1 MNSYEIIAR
10 GSLDDFLSYNKE
22 YDAGKFEGS
31 EATRFDFD
39 SVKTWLAV
47 RDKLEKVDEYSSG
60 EWRTLPIASHRKKYG
75 TNYIFI
81 DIKNKKWRTRE
92 SASEFYGYLPP
103 DFDINELA

>member
-1 MNSYEIIAR
+1 MGSCEIIAR
-10 GSLDDFLSYNKE
+10 GSLDDFLAYNKE

-47 RDKLEKVDEYSSG
+47 RDKLEKVNEYSSG
-60 EWRTLPIASHRKKYG
+60 EWRTLPITRNRRKYG